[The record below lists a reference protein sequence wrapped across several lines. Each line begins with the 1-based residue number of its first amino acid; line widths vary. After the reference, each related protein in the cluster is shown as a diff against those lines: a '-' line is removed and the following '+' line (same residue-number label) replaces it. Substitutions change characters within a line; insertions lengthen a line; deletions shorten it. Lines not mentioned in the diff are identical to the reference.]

1 MKRVKTKET
10 IINDGISININVSND
25 MPLPKDFGA
34 ALFTNEEAYDCV
46 KKALQIAYVNKLI
59 EWKTEDSNVIK
70 ELIYQFELDKKTFE
84 NTKSEEGKLAK
95 V

>member
-1 MKRVKTKET
+1 MKRVSNKET
-10 IINDGISININVSND
+10 VVDNGISINITVSND

-34 ALFTNEEAYDCV
+34 ALFTNEEAFDCV
-46 KKALQIAYVNKLI
+46 MKALHIAYVNKLI
-59 EWKTEDSNVIK
+59 EWKAEESNVIK
-70 ELIYQFELDKKTFE
+70 QLIQQFELDKRTFE